1 MTSQPAAVAEVSWDD
16 MQEWRTDTAWGQG
29 MLQARINRLLDDLD
43 DYRARIARI
52 EHHSFEWLNKP
63 DEAGCEDDVQLY
75 RDLGIIVLH
84 LACGRTFP
92 EVPGGHP

>member
-1 MTSQPAAVAEVSWDD
+1 MTNQPVAVAEASWDD

-52 EHHSFEWLNKP
+52 EHHAHKWLVMP
-63 DEAGCEDDVQLY
+63 DGTGYEDPVDVFH
-75 RDLGIIVLH
+75 DCAVIMLH

-92 EVPGGHP
+92 EAPGAHP